1 VGLWTSDGPYP
12 VSGSGICCLGCF
24 LWYVDLKQS
33 RALYIGH
40 RPEQNSSQRRADLS
54 QSEARIDAP
63 VALEASITPIELIE
77 NPNHGEVHQ
86 DNDGSCWFE
95 LLLTLEQPESDS
107 SSQPIE

>member
-1 VGLWTSDGPYP
+1 
-12 VSGSGICCLGCF
+12 
-24 LWYVDLKQS
+24 
-33 RALYIGH
+33 
-40 RPEQNSSQRRADLS
+40 
-54 QSEARIDAP
+54 
-63 VALEASITPIELIE
+63 LIE